1 MRTNNKKKV
10 PKVCYFSTN
19 NVAIDYKDAI
29 TLKMF
34 LTPQAK
40 IVASRRTGTRANH
53 QRNLSK
59 AMKRARFLSIIPYVT
74 R

>member
-1 MRTNNKKKV
+1 MRNNNKKKA

-34 LTPQAK
+34 ITPQAK
-40 IVASRRTGTRANH
+40 IVPSRRTGTRANH

>member
-1 MRTNNKKKV
+1 MRTNVKKKA
-10 PKVCYFSTN
+10 PKICYFSSN
-19 NVAIDYKDAI
+19 DVAIDYKDVI

-34 LTPQAK
+34 ITPQAK
-40 IVASRRTGTRANH
+40 IVPSRRTGTKSNH

-59 AMKRARFLSIIPYVT
+59 AIKRARFLSIIPYVT